1 MLKEI
6 EIFKKAQ
13 RMSCTPCDSNA
24 IIIVLKS
31 APHAIL

>member
-13 RMSCTPCDSNA
+13 RMSCTPCDSNV

-31 APHAIL
+31 APCPIL